1 MNHKI
6 VELYEQLIEW
16 IAVSLEFAASYIE
29 VVNHALEHI
38 AHKLGRAHGIIVASI
53 YLFKGLEGIH
63 RVLFKGKTKDLV
75 SKIAKTVMSSCI
87 SVLSVAAI
95 VCFVVVGTIPA
106 TAVLLAALSVDM
118 VLTGFRH
125 LRTRRKVTRLK
136 ALHKALTSDEGMT
149 PDEKLELVTLMK
161 GDITEESLNE
171 MKKGDQKNLIISVEK
186 RLKHLESKRKER
198 FGAFTHSVVNTG
210 LMALFMV
217 MVVLNPVAALVVV
230 GVISLVTVKRIFEA
244 AKEVHEESIHKK
256 LKSRVSL
263 ASPNSGLD
271 SKVDPAPDAEVGLDS
286 KVDPAPDAEVD
297 PAPDA
302 EVDPAP
308 DAEVDLGPAPD
319 AGPAQVLKAN
329 KRNVETPRIIDKKKG
344 VKRRFKKAMKE
355 RDPSTVPVSNSS
367 KKRRSSSG

>member
-1 MNHKI
+1 
-6 VELYEQLIEW
+6 
-16 IAVSLEFAASYIE
+16 
-29 VVNHALEHI
+29 
-38 AHKLGRAHGIIVASI
+38 
-53 YLFKGLEGIH
+53 
-63 RVLFKGKTKDLV
+63 
-75 SKIAKTVMSSCI
+75 MSFCI

-95 VCFVVVGTIPA
+95 VCFVVVGTTPA

-118 VLTGFRH
+118 VLTGFRY

-149 PDEKLELVTLMK
+149 QDEKSELVTLMK
-161 GDITEESLNE
+161 DVDITEESLGKME
-171 MKKGDQKNLIISVEK
+171 GMDREKLILSMAKRHRYLEGKMQK
-186 RLKHLESKRKER
+186 R
-198 FGAFTHSVVNTG
+198 FGTFTHSLVNTG

-271 SKVDPAPDAEVGLDS
+271 SKVDPAPDAEVDPAPDAEVGLDS

-308 DAEVDLGPAPD
+308 DAEPV
-319 AGPAQVLKAN
+319 QVLETI
-329 KRNVETPRIIDKKKG
+329 KRNVETPRIIDNKKR
-344 VKRRFKKAMKE
+344 VKRRFKKVMKE